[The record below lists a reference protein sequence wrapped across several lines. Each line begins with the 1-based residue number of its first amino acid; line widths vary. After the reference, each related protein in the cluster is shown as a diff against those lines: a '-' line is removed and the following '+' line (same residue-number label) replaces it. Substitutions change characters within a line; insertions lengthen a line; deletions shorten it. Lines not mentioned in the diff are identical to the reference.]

1 MIPSN
6 LRKLLLL
13 GEPSEQ
19 RAGTPPAP
27 GVQGAPYFGYRFRST
42 IKTQVFKISLV
53 LTKNG
58 KASYAKISDA
68 RSTSVSS
75 SLHDGRGRSI
85 RRPHPMSLDR
95 ATWHRGFCFTACR
108 ILPDASILSLSGT
121 WSLLPWCI
129 VNTPRPS
136 CSLNASEQATLL

>member
-13 GEPSEQ
+13 GKPPEQ

-27 GVQGAPYFGYRFRST
+27 GVQGAPYFGFRLHT
-42 IKTQVFKISLV
+42 LKTQVLENIIGLNKD
-53 LTKNG
+53 G
-58 KASYAKISDA
+58 KASDAKISDA

-136 CSLNASEQATLL
+136 CSLNASEQATCY